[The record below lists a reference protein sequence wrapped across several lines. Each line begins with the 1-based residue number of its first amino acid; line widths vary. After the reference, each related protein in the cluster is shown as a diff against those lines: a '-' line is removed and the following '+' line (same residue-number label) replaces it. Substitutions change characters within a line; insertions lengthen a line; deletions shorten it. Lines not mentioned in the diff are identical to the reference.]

1 MGLSID
7 KFIGSLQILKNSWEV
22 SLRNSLNKTER
33 EIDQDIV
40 KSLAEAIDTMRKY
53 QKIEKIVNNTFQ
65 NIAKED
71 ERYAYEWL
79 GDIKEVLEDGNNN

>member
-1 MGLSID
+1 MGMTID
-7 KFIGSLQILKNSWEV
+7 
-22 SLRNSLNKTER
+22 
-33 EIDQDIV
+33 
-40 KSLAEAIDTMRKY
+40 EAIGVIEYYEEYGFITQCHAHEKAIRVMRKY

-79 GDIKEVLEDGNNN
+79 GDIKEVLEDRVQGRK

>member
-1 MGLSID
+1 MGMTID
-7 KFIGSLQILKNSWEV
+7 
-22 SLRNSLNKTER
+22 
-33 EIDQDIV
+33 
-40 KSLAEAIDTMRKY
+40 EAISWIITISEHEGEDIPIYDTDVEAIKMAVSTMRKY

-79 GDIKEVLEDGNNN
+79 GGVKEVLEDDNT

>member
-1 MGLSID
+1 MGMTID
-7 KFIGSLQILKNSWEV
+7 DVIRYIKD
-22 SLRNSLNKTER
+22 LRDARGCGYQQAN
-33 EIDQDIV
+33 V
-40 KSLAEAIDTMRKY
+40 AIATMRKY

-79 GDIKEVLEDGNNN
+79 GDIKEVLEDGNDDRRNIRI